1 MIKIKTQ
8 FLFELNSDLHL
19 YQKCNGMIKVPLFWN
34 SIIKNSN
41 IFMPIPE
48 KCEII
53 KFVFIIGGLRPPGTR

>member
-8 FLFELNSDLHL
+8 FLFEFNSDLHL
-19 YQKCNGMIKVPLFWN
+19 YQKCNGMIKVALFWN
-34 SIIKNSN
+34 PIIKNSN